1 MPDVFIKLRKFE
13 KVYNFVYSVFMLICK
28 LLLVADILITSWI
41 VLARYIKV
49 IPAPN
54 WGEELILTL
63 MSYMAVLSAALA
75 IKRNAHIRMTAFDRY
90 LPEKVIV
97 TLDLIAD
104 LAVLALAVVM
114 LTTGWSYAT
123 GLGAKGTFI
132 SMPWLSKFWQ
142 YFPIPLA
149 GLAMIFFEIERIVLD
164 IERYFIREE
173 EIPDHG
179 VPSLPDRVFGSDFH
193 TPVPVL
199 HGTAAGNT
207 YPADGQRYQFFLTDG
222 STFLHH
228 HGRPDGLGRYI

>member
-1 MPDVFIKLRKFE
+1 MPDVFVKLRKFE

-114 LTTGWSYAT
+114 LVTGWSYAT

-173 EIPDHG
+173 E
-179 VPSLPDRVFGSDFH
+179 
-193 TPVPVL
+193 
-199 HGTAAGNT
+199 AK
-207 YPADGQRYQFFLTDG
+207 
-222 STFLHH
+222 
-228 HGRPDGLGRYI
+228 

>member
-13 KVYNFVYSVFMLICK
+13 AVYNFVYSVFMLICK

-90 LPEKVIV
+90 LPEKV

-114 LTTGWSYAT
+114 LTTGWSYAI

-149 GLAMIFFEIERIVLD
+149 GLAMIFFEVERIVLD

-173 EIPDHG
+173 E
-179 VPSLPDRVFGSDFH
+179 
-193 TPVPVL
+193 
-199 HGTAAGNT
+199 AK
-207 YPADGQRYQFFLTDG
+207 
-222 STFLHH
+222 
-228 HGRPDGLGRYI
+228 

>member
-90 LPEKVIV
+90 LPEKVII

-104 LAVLALAVVM
+104 LAVLALAVIM
-114 LTTGWSYAT
+114 LVTGWSYAT

-149 GLAMIFFEIERIVLD
+149 GLAMIFFEVERIVLD
-164 IERYFIREE
+164 VERYFIREE
-173 EIPDHG
+173 E
-179 VPSLPDRVFGSDFH
+179 
-193 TPVPVL
+193 
-199 HGTAAGNT
+199 AK
-207 YPADGQRYQFFLTDG
+207 
-222 STFLHH
+222 
-228 HGRPDGLGRYI
+228 

>member
-90 LPEKVIV
+90 LPEKVII
-97 TLDLIAD
+97 TLDLVAD

-149 GLAMIFFEIERIVLD
+149 GLAMIFFEIERIVLN

-173 EIPDHG
+173 E
-179 VPSLPDRVFGSDFH
+179 
-193 TPVPVL
+193 
-199 HGTAAGNT
+199 AK
-207 YPADGQRYQFFLTDG
+207 
-222 STFLHH
+222 
-228 HGRPDGLGRYI
+228 

>member
-1 MPDVFIKLRKFE
+1 MPEVFIKLRKVE

-90 LPEKVIV
+90 LPEKMII
-97 TLDLIAD
+97 TLDLVAD

-149 GLAMIFFEIERIVLD
+149 GLAMIFFEVERIVLD

-173 EIPDHG
+173 E
-179 VPSLPDRVFGSDFH
+179 
-193 TPVPVL
+193 
-199 HGTAAGNT
+199 AK
-207 YPADGQRYQFFLTDG
+207 
-222 STFLHH
+222 
-228 HGRPDGLGRYI
+228 

>member
-1 MPDVFIKLRKFE
+1 MPEVFIKLRKVE

-90 LPEKVIV
+90 LPEKVII

-104 LAVLALAVVM
+104 LAVLALAIVM
-114 LTTGWSYAT
+114 LVTGWSYAT

-149 GLAMIFFEIERIVLD
+149 GLAMIFFEVERIVLD
-164 IERYFIREE
+164 LERYFIREE
-173 EIPDHG
+173 E
-179 VPSLPDRVFGSDFH
+179 
-193 TPVPVL
+193 
-199 HGTAAGNT
+199 A
-207 YPADGQRYQFFLTDG
+207 
-222 STFLHH
+222 
-228 HGRPDGLGRYI
+228 

>member
-90 LPEKVIV
+90 LPEKVII

-114 LTTGWSYAT
+114 LVTGWSYAT

-173 EIPDHG
+173 E
-179 VPSLPDRVFGSDFH
+179 
-193 TPVPVL
+193 
-199 HGTAAGNT
+199 AK
-207 YPADGQRYQFFLTDG
+207 
-222 STFLHH
+222 
-228 HGRPDGLGRYI
+228 

>member
-1 MPDVFIKLRKFE
+1 MPEVFIKLRKVE
-13 KVYNFVYSVFMLICK
+13 TVYNFVYTVFMLICK

-114 LTTGWSYAT
+114 LVTGWSYAT

-149 GLAMIFFEIERIVLD
+149 GLAMIFFEVERIVLD
-164 IERYFIREE
+164 LERYFIREE
-173 EIPDHG
+173 E
-179 VPSLPDRVFGSDFH
+179 
-193 TPVPVL
+193 
-199 HGTAAGNT
+199 
-207 YPADGQRYQFFLTDG
+207 QK
-222 STFLHH
+222 
-228 HGRPDGLGRYI
+228 

>member
-90 LPEKVIV
+90 LPEKVII
-97 TLDLIAD
+97 TLDLVAD

-173 EIPDHG
+173 E
-179 VPSLPDRVFGSDFH
+179 
-193 TPVPVL
+193 
-199 HGTAAGNT
+199 AK
-207 YPADGQRYQFFLTDG
+207 
-222 STFLHH
+222 
-228 HGRPDGLGRYI
+228 

>member
-1 MPDVFIKLRKFE
+1 MPELLRKLRTIE
-13 KVYNFVYSVFMLICK
+13 PLYDLVYKIFMIICK

-75 IKRNAHIRMTAFDRY
+75 IKKNAHIRMTAFDRY
-90 LPEKVIV
+90 LPEKIVI
-97 TLDLIAD
+97 TLDLLAD

-114 LTTGWSYAT
+114 LVIGWQYAS
-123 GLGAKGTFI
+123 GIGAKGTYI

-149 GLAMIFFEIERIVLD
+149 GIAMIFFEIERIVID
-164 IERYFIREE
+164 IEKYYGRKEE
-173 EIPDHG
+173 
-179 VPSLPDRVFGSDFH
+179 
-193 TPVPVL
+193 
-199 HGTAAGNT
+199 A
-207 YPADGQRYQFFLTDG
+207 
-222 STFLHH
+222 
-228 HGRPDGLGRYI
+228 

>member
-90 LPEKVIV
+90 LPEKMII
-97 TLDLIAD
+97 TLDLVAD

-173 EIPDHG
+173 E
-179 VPSLPDRVFGSDFH
+179 
-193 TPVPVL
+193 
-199 HGTAAGNT
+199 AK
-207 YPADGQRYQFFLTDG
+207 
-222 STFLHH
+222 
-228 HGRPDGLGRYI
+228 

>member
-90 LPEKVIV
+90 LPEKVII

-114 LTTGWSYAT
+114 LVTGWSYAT

-149 GLAMIFFEIERIVLD
+149 GLAMIFFEVERIVLD

-173 EIPDHG
+173 E
-179 VPSLPDRVFGSDFH
+179 
-193 TPVPVL
+193 
-199 HGTAAGNT
+199 AK
-207 YPADGQRYQFFLTDG
+207 
-222 STFLHH
+222 
-228 HGRPDGLGRYI
+228 

>member
-90 LPEKVIV
+90 LPEKAII

-104 LAVLALAVVM
+104 LAVLALAIVM

-149 GLAMIFFEIERIVLD
+149 GLAMIFFEVERIVLD

-173 EIPDHG
+173 E
-179 VPSLPDRVFGSDFH
+179 
-193 TPVPVL
+193 
-199 HGTAAGNT
+199 AK
-207 YPADGQRYQFFLTDG
+207 
-222 STFLHH
+222 
-228 HGRPDGLGRYI
+228 

>member
-1 MPDVFIKLRKFE
+1 MPDFLITLRKIE
-13 KVYNFVYSVFMLICK
+13 PLYNFVYKVFMIICK
-28 LLLVADILITSWI
+28 LLLVADILITTWI
-41 VLARYIKV
+41 VLARYIKA

-90 LPEKVIV
+90 LPEKAII

-104 LAVLALAVVM
+104 LAVLALAVIM
-114 LTTGWSYAT
+114 LVTGWSYAT

-149 GLAMIFFEIERIVLD
+149 GLAMIFFEIERIVID
-164 IERYFIREE
+164 IERYFGRKEE
-173 EIPDHG
+173 TT
-179 VPSLPDRVFGSDFH
+179 L
-193 TPVPVL
+193 
-199 HGTAAGNT
+199 
-207 YPADGQRYQFFLTDG
+207 
-222 STFLHH
+222 
-228 HGRPDGLGRYI
+228 

>member
-1 MPDVFIKLRKFE
+1 MPEIFNKLRKFE
-13 KVYNFVYSVFMLICK
+13 AVYNFVYSVFMLICK

-90 LPEKVIV
+90 LPTKAII

-149 GLAMIFFEIERIVLD
+149 GLAMIFFEVERIVLD
-164 IERYFIREE
+164 LERYFIREE
-173 EIPDHG
+173 E
-179 VPSLPDRVFGSDFH
+179 
-193 TPVPVL
+193 
-199 HGTAAGNT
+199 AK
-207 YPADGQRYQFFLTDG
+207 
-222 STFLHH
+222 
-228 HGRPDGLGRYI
+228 

>member
-1 MPDVFIKLRKFE
+1 MPAFLIKLRKIE
-13 KVYNFVYSVFMLICK
+13 PVYDLVYKVFMIICK
-28 LLLVADILITSWI
+28 LLLVADILITTWI

-90 LPEKVIV
+90 LPEKAII

-149 GLAMIFFEIERIVLD
+149 GLAMIFFEVERIVID
-164 IERYFIREE
+164 IERYFGRKEE
-173 EIPDHG
+173 T
-179 VPSLPDRVFGSDFH
+179 V
-193 TPVPVL
+193 
-199 HGTAAGNT
+199 
-207 YPADGQRYQFFLTDG
+207 
-222 STFLHH
+222 
-228 HGRPDGLGRYI
+228 

>member
-28 LLLVADILITSWI
+28 LLLVA
-41 VLARYIKV
+41 V

-90 LPEKVIV
+90 LPEKVII

-114 LTTGWSYAT
+114 LVTGWSYAT

-149 GLAMIFFEIERIVLD
+149 GLAMIFFEVERIVLD
-164 IERYFIREE
+164 VERYFIREE
-173 EIPDHG
+173 E
-179 VPSLPDRVFGSDFH
+179 
-193 TPVPVL
+193 
-199 HGTAAGNT
+199 
-207 YPADGQRYQFFLTDG
+207 QK
-222 STFLHH
+222 
-228 HGRPDGLGRYI
+228 

>member
-1 MPDVFIKLRKFE
+1 MPEVFIKLRKFE

-90 LPEKVIV
+90 LPEKAII

-104 LAVLALAVVM
+104 LAVLALAIVM

-149 GLAMIFFEIERIVLD
+149 GLAMIFFEIERIVLN

-173 EIPDHG
+173 E
-179 VPSLPDRVFGSDFH
+179 
-193 TPVPVL
+193 
-199 HGTAAGNT
+199 AK
-207 YPADGQRYQFFLTDG
+207 
-222 STFLHH
+222 
-228 HGRPDGLGRYI
+228 